1 MRKDQAIE
9 RYAAKAVK
17 FWRRNGDME
26 LKYFAIY
33 LGAAADEELAALG
46 VPAVKTK
53 VAKDEP
59 GPAAEF
65 FASDWQMV
73 LHPERL
79 HEAQGRPHDGRAH
92 RRGSGRASR

>member
-33 LGAAADEELAALG
+33 LGAAA
-46 VPAVKTK
+46 TSTRW
-53 VAKDEP
+53 
-59 GPAAEF
+59 
-65 FASDWQMV
+65 ASS
-73 LHPERL
+73 P
-79 HEAQGRPHDGRAH
+79 P
-92 RRGSGRASR
+92 RRRRASR